1 MTSKTSSDMV
11 ESCSI
16 CQENRRANPQPAIH
30 PREAP
35 LYPFQAIGTDL
46 FEFHGTHYLLTVDY
60 YSKWVNI
67 SLLTST
73 RAADVIMAL
82 DSQLA
87 DYGIPEVVYSDNGP
101 QYANSEFSQ
110 FAQRLGF
117 RHSTSSPT
125 YLASNGQAE
134 RSVQTAKQTM
144 EKMFTEGRTV
154 PDVLRAL
161 RNTPIRGVYQLPLNY
176 YKDVGLEPS
185 YQWTRT
191 AYAHSRSIRTRSDSS
206 CNKGKHSRHTTVEQ
220 EEPYPQPYCQVKM
233 HEYRKEKSGSQQ
245 EY

>member
-1 MTSKTSSDMV
+1 MTSKT
-11 ESCSI
+11 C
-16 CQENRRANPQPAIH
+16 RRAAAYVRRTGDQTHSRPYTP
-30 PREAP
+30 PDVP

-46 FEFHGTHYLLTVDY
+46 FELHGTHYLLTVDY

-82 DSQLA
+82 DSQFA

-125 YLASNGQAE
+125 YPASNGQAE
-134 RSVQTAKQTM
+134 RSANGKTDN
-144 EKMFTEGRTV
+144 E
-154 PDVLRAL
+154 
-161 RNTPIRGVYQLPLNY
+161 
-176 YKDVGLEPS
+176 KDVH
-185 YQWTRT
+185 R
-191 AYAHSRSIRTRSDSS
+191 
-206 CNKGKHSRHTTVEQ
+206 
-220 EEPYPQPYCQVKM
+220 
-233 HEYRKEKSGSQQ
+233 GSHGPRIHL
-245 EY
+245 